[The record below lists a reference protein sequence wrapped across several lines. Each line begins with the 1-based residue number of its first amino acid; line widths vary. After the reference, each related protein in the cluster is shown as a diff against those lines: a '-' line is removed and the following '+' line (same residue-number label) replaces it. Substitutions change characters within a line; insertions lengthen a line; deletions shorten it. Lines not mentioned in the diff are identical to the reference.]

1 MRLNTED
8 GGNYRPKGDMILL
21 AWLAEAARGS
31 AEPISFYA
39 SRKRHYNLLTM
50 LGQDVSDD
58 PTTPS
63 VFLGNGY
70 YVAEIKERGARMRVD
85 YVREDLGIKT
95 GYKRPRVHLAG
106 EELDWARQTRRQ
118 LGGEPLVLLFPQ
130 TDFFMRSW
138 PAVYWIEL
146 SWLLEQQGAR
156 VAVMLRDED
165 QLYTNNVPSLFVGCS
180 LMKVAALMS
189 LAAMVVGNDSGAA
202 HLSGTIGIPVLA
214 LVGSSRPYCAFGH
227 IPDVIPLSS
236 EEPPGCAGCHYGTPY
251 RAACD
256 LACQSLYSL
265 WPRVVLRR
273 ILTLLERS
281 GEGHATRH

>member
-8 GGNYRPKGDMILL
+8 GGNYRGMGDMILL

-39 SRKRHYNLLTM
+39 SHKRHYNLLKM
-50 LGQDVSDD
+50 LGQDVTND
-58 PTTPS
+58 PTRPS

-95 GYKRPRVHLAG
+95 GYKRPRVQLAT
-106 EELDWARQTRRQ
+106 EDLDWARHTRRQ
-118 LGGEPLVLLFPQ
+118 IGGEPLVLLFPQ
-130 TDFFMRSW
+130 TDFFMRAW

-146 SWLLEQQGAR
+146 SWLLKDRGIP
-156 VAVMLRDED
+156 VAVLLRDED
-165 QLYTNNVPSLFVGCS
+165 SLYTNNVPSLFVGCS
-180 LMKVAALMS
+180 LMKVAALMRM
-189 LAAMVVGNDSGAA
+189 AAMVVGNDSGPA
-202 HLSGTIGIPVLA
+202 HLAGTIGVPVLA
-214 LVGSSRPYCAFGH
+214 LVGSSRPFCAFGH

-236 EEPPGCAGCHYGTPY
+236 GEPPGCAGCQYGPPY

-265 WPRVVLRR
+265 WPRVVLKR
-273 ILTLLERS
+273 ILSLLPANR
-281 GEGHATRH
+281 